1 VNAIWINRILK
12 SGNKGT
18 VAGKIAMTCLWI
30 LIAEIATGIIMA
42 YFGVPAFAQPIH
54 LTFAILLIG
63 LQFIV
68 WLVVNGKKYLKYKG
82 VAATAGS
89 QF

>member
-1 VNAIWINRILK
+1 
-12 SGNKGT
+12 
-18 VAGKIAMTCLWI
+18 
-30 LIAEIATGIIMA
+30 MA

-68 WLVVNGKKYLKYKG
+68 WLIVNGNKYLKYKG
-82 VAATAGS
+82 VAIEGES
-89 QF
+89 RF